1 MQSHTTRKPVTRVS
15 TAELAKQRA
24 VMIEHQLKSRG
35 IKDQRVLKAMSAVPR
50 EEFVPEDLRRFT
62 YEDGPLPIGHGQTI
76 SQPYIVALMTELLGV
91 KPTDKVLEIGTG
103 SGYQAAVLAHL
114 AAKVYTIDII
124 EDLSEDA
131 EDVIEDELKIKNVFF
146 KVGDGY
152 QGWKEHAPFD
162 KILLTAAPPSLPKPL
177 IEQLKTGGKI
187 VAPIGQ
193 YSQLL
198 KVYEKEPS
206 GELKEITSAA
216 VRFVPMV
223 GEAQKGD

>member
-35 IKDQRVLKAMSAVPR
+35 IKDQRVLKAMSDVPR

>member
-1 MQSHTTRKPVTRVS
+1 
-15 TAELAKQRA
+15 
-24 VMIEHQLKSRG
+24 MIEHQLKSRG